1 MSEEQIQELFHRPF
15 DKSTELDNTFAK
27 IWKEEGI
34 KAAIYY
40 LISKGATSIDFKSY
54 EVLYKLNEYTKQI
67 HLIYGR
73 DWVNLQ

>member
-34 KAAIYY
+34 KAAKDY
-40 LISKGATSIDFKSY
+40 LIS
-54 EVLYKLNEYTKQI
+54 
-67 HLIYGR
+67 
-73 DWVNLQ
+73 